1 MADELKQTNQDYT
14 DEEELEFIDSKFF
27 VDLVDALVPALS
39 AFDQEHDTKIYAK
52 CIAEF
57 VGGTFEEEFCSDS
70 AFGHGVKDNPFHE
83 TMLKVKLL
91 EDGSVI
97 ARDTYCDRNR
107 ASEFDAIGTY
117 LINAAVLH
125 KTERIYDLTILM
137 VVNGHDI
144 NGVQH
149 EDATIQL
156 KCRLI
161 HCIQE
166 GTKSLSIVARIVL
179 SETFEEVS
187 RCFWPKDKV
196 EQVPWNENKWTII
209 PSYDESESSH
219 DDHWGNYWEEH
230 DDGSYEDW
238 EDYGG
243 YDDKEDYYE

>member
-166 GTKSLSIVARIVL
+166 GTKSLSIVARPKTKWNRFHGMKTNGQLFHLMMNQSLVMMIIGEIIGKNMTMDPMRIGKIMEDMMIRKIIM
-179 SETFEEVS
+179 SEFINDS
-187 RCFWPKDKV
+187 
-196 EQVPWNENKWTII
+196 I
-209 PSYDESESSH
+209 
-219 DDHWGNYWEEH
+219 
-230 DDGSYEDW
+230 
-238 EDYGG
+238 YG
-243 YDDKEDYYE
+243 